1 MATFEFITSTT
12 LSTTAASVT
21 FSSLPATYDDLV
33 LLFSARGS
41 GVAATSSVGVR
52 FNDSLTTYGYTRLL
66 TGSATNNGSTRVS
79 SGNVAASSIL
89 TSGGSTSDVFSNGEI
104 YIPNYNDVAYKIAST
119 SMQAENISNDGFPL
133 VAAISKSTSAAL
145 TSLIVLETGSSSD
158 FASGSSFYLYGV
170 RNS

>member
-21 FSSLPATYDDLV
+21 FSSIPATYDDLV

-41 GVAATSSVGVR
+41 GAAATSSVGVR
-52 FNDSLTTYGYTRLL
+52 FNDSLTTHGYVRLF
-66 TGSATNNGSTRVS
+66 TGTFTNNGSTRVS
-79 SGNVAASSIL
+79 SANFSSTSIL
-89 TSGGSTSDVFSNGEI
+89 TSGGATSDVFSNGEI

-119 SMQAENISNDGFPL
+119 SMQAEKISNEGFPL

-145 TSLIVLETGSSSD
+145 TSLILLESGSSSD
-158 FASGSSFYLYGV
+158 FASGSTFYLYGV
-170 RNS
+170 RN